1 MRLWLKRP
9 QKQVKKSKNTTE
21 KRNNLPFHSSCYN
34 MSMRKPTGAFYLI
47 AFILL
52 STIFGFGAGIRQ
64 AKAEFDCLQLNSSS
78 NISEK
83 QYCQAQLDDL
93 NRQLANLNAQLDS
106 QKKQSGTLKSDVTK
120 LTTEINALKT
130 KIKSRALTIAQLKVS
145 ITEKTSTIK
154 SLSAKIEREH
164 ESLAQLLRNTNEFD
178 NENFVHLVLSDLD
191 VSSFYSDME
200 SYVSIQESIKASV
213 DQINGVKVQTEVEKT
228 SLEKK
233 QDAETDAKAQLESAQ
248 KKVAKSEA
256 NKKQLLAVSKQKEGD
271 YAKLVAEKKARADR
285 IRSALFSLA
294 GISQKI
300 EFGTAL
306 NYANEAERRFGI
318 DPAFLLAVL
327 TQESNLGSNV
337 GQCYLSDLSTGY
349 GTNKATG
356 KVYSN
361 LMKPTRDIPPF
372 IDITRKLG
380 LDPLSTTVSC
390 PVAGVAGY
398 GGAMGPA
405 QFIPSTWVIFENRLK
420 STLGYEPNPWS
431 PRDAFMASSLYL
443 TDLGA
448 IGDSQSAQNRAACRY
463 YGSGGSSCTYS
474 RSVQKLKSG
483 IQDNID
489 LLSA

>member
-1 MRLWLKRP
+1 
-9 QKQVKKSKNTTE
+9 
-21 KRNNLPFHSSCYN
+21 

-130 KIKSRALTIAQLKVS
+130 KI
-145 ITEKTSTIK
+145 
-154 SLSAKIEREH
+154 

-233 QDAETDAKAQLESAQ
+233 QDAETDAKAELESAQ

-463 YGSGGSSCTYS
+463 YGSVGSSCTYS